1 MTVSRVTVQQ
11 ERLRIDLGERFTIAD
26 LRRTGRKVLRIDV
39 KPSGQVVVFAPAVA
53 GLKEIN
59 ERANRKATWIF
70 RQIDRIRNQPAGT
83 TTRHFVS
90 GESHLF
96 LGRQYRLS
104 LHEGAA
110 ARVYIEGGRLNIVT
124 PSPED
129 HGRCRDLLS
138 AFHRNTAKRVFAERL
153 DLVLPPFHRRGL
165 DRPPLVVRRMT
176 KRWGSFTPT
185 GRILL
190 NVDLVR
196 ASPTLIDYVITHE
209 LTHAFHADHGREW
222 RKLLSTMMPDWE
234 SRKAALEQAL
244 S

>member
-1 MTVSRVTVQQ
+1 
-11 ERLRIDLGERFTIAD
+11 
-26 LRRTGRKVLRIDV
+26 
-39 KPSGQVVVFAPAVA
+39 
-53 GLKEIN
+53 
-59 ERANRKATWIF
+59 
-70 RQIDRIRNQPAGT
+70 
-83 TTRHFVS
+83 
-90 GESHLF
+90 
-96 LGRQYRLS
+96 
-104 LHEGAA
+104 
-110 ARVYIEGGRLNIVT
+110 
-124 PSPED
+124 
-129 HGRCRDLLS
+129 
-138 AFHRNTAKRVFAERL
+138 
-153 DLVLPPFHRRGL
+153 
-165 DRPPLVVRRMT
+165 MT